1 MGTTMARGKRT
12 IVVVL
17 ILISV
22 PMAIAVV
29 EALSYYRDNRN
40 NGSIISSGQEREH
53 ILYVPK
59 SYDPAK
65 PSPLIISMH
74 GAGLWPAAHMEM
86 SQWHR
91 VAEEHGFLVVYP
103 SGFRGV
109 GPRVWRMGS
118 ETDVRYISDLID
130 TLQASYNI
138 DRTRIYADG
147 LSNGGGMAFALSC
160 TMSNRI
166 AAVGLVAS
174 AQLLPWNWCTDQRPV
189 PMIAFHGTDD
199 AFTPYGGGRT
209 LVIPPNSVQAFPS
222 IPVWAENWARR
233 NRCGPQPLDTP
244 IAADVTRRSYAGC
257 ADNADVQLYTIHRGG
272 HTWPGGGKMPRWF
285 VGPMSH
291 SVSASH
297 EMWVF
302 FRDHPLRSAA
312 HGQ

>member
-1 MGTTMARGKRT
+1 MGMTPARGKKT

-17 ILISV
+17 ILISL
-22 PMAIAVV
+22 PMVIAVV

-40 NGSIISSGQEREH
+40 NGSIASSGQEREH

-59 SYDPAK
+59 SYDAAK
-65 PSPLIISMH
+65 PAPLIISMH

-86 SQWHR
+86 SQWNR
-91 VAEEHGFLVVYP
+91 TAEQHGLLVVYP

-118 ETDVRYISDLID
+118 QADVQYISDLID
-130 TLQASYNI
+130 ALHASYNI

-160 TMSNRI
+160 TMSDRI

-189 PMIAFHGTDD
+189 PMIAFHGTEDD
-199 AFTPYGGGRT
+199 FTPYGGGRT
-209 LVIPPNSVQAFPS
+209 IVIPPNSVQAFPS

-233 NRCGPQPLDTP
+233 NRCTATPVDTP

-257 ADNADVQLYTIHRGG
+257 ADNADVQLYTIHGGG
-272 HTWPGGGKMPRWF
+272 HTWPGGGKMPEWF

-291 SVSASH
+291 SLSASN
-297 EMWVF
+297 EMWAF
-302 FRDHPLRSAA
+302 FRDHPLR
-312 HGQ
+312 